1 MYWVLTFEH
10 SSCMLRIDVNILSVL
25 EKCITNMVQLV
36 CSKIFPKRMPSVLW
50 CFNAIIN
57 IAMFWYFQEFVIFR
71 KFVTR
76 QIPWKPSGSHG
87 APELKTCKI
96 PFYFNRRFTMPQT
109 CHNKVCS
116 YNINDLL
123 CHKHVTIKSG
133 GINDLQCHKPVQ
145 IKSVVLST
153 IYYATVQTCHKS
165 EASCWSLLH
174 SSTIHTVVFRITYAW

>member
-1 MYWVLTFEH
+1 
-10 SSCMLRIDVNILSVL
+10 
-25 EKCITNMVQLV
+25 
-36 CSKIFPKRMPSVLW
+36 
-50 CFNAIIN
+50 
-57 IAMFWYFQEFVIFR
+57 
-71 KFVTR
+71 
-76 QIPWKPSGSHG
+76 
-87 APELKTCKI
+87 
-96 PFYFNRRFTMPQT
+96 MPQT

-123 CHKHVTIKSG
+123 WHKHVTIKSGGINDLQCHKHVTIKSGGINDLQCHKHVTIKSG